1 MAVDATILW
10 RRLDLPGHDW
20 VRLSPRDGGWLLAGT
35 ALFVDGGLPCRLDYR
50 VLCDAAFHTES
61 ATVEGWAGSEP
72 VRVHLAADTDRRWR
86 LDGAEQPQVEGCID
100 VDLGFTPAT
109 NLLALRRL
117 DLPVGAAAEVRSAW
131 LDFPGFTMEPLPQ
144 TYRRTSDTT
153 YAYESNGGAF
163 TAELRVNDVGFV
175 VHYPGLWEEERED
188 TPKPA

>member
-1 MAVDATILW
+1 MTSEAVLW

-20 VRLSPRDGGWLLAGT
+20 ARLSPREGGWLLSGT

-50 VLCDAAFHTES
+50 VLCDAAFRTES

-72 VRVHLAADTDRRWR
+72 VRIHLTADADRRWR

-131 LDFPGFTMEPLPQ
+131 LDFPGLTMEPLPQ
-144 TYRRTSDTT
+144 TYRRTSETT

-163 TAELRVNDVGFV
+163 TAELRVNEAGFV
-175 VHYPGLWEEERED
+175 THYPGLWHEERED
-188 TPKPA
+188 QPKPA